1 MIKNEVI
8 MTSIKHHETS
18 NSVFLDTLKAMGK
31 LELVS
36 FISKLPVPIAIF
48 DHESTVLGV
57 NQLFADIYE
66 SDALYMLGKKLNE
79 FSTVV
84 FALYTDAAD
93 KFNKEP
99 YLDHIENEFYSKGHF
114 YILNFRVLR
123 KDDRVIESI
132 IIVCADVTRL
142 KRRERVLIQ
151 NNKKLHDSL
160 YIDQTTG
167 LKNKIALEEYLSEH
181 FIGGNRERFSFVKID
196 IEDFKKF
203 NRLNSYSIG
212 DEILNQLGKLFSEEI
227 DQDNAQLYR
236 LNSASFIIV
245 LEQSTPWKVLTVAE
259 RLRQK
264 IDKEQIRFDENSDE
278 ILGITIGI
286 YHPRVNDNY
295 AEIDIMHQLEI
306 AVNQAKEQGKN
317 AIFVLK

>member
-1 MIKNEVI
+1 

-18 NSVFLDTLKAMGK
+18 NAVFLDTLKAMGK

-84 FALYTDAAD
+84 FALYTDAVIQ
-93 KFNKEP
+93 FNQQS
-99 YLDHIENEFYSKGHF
+99 YLDHIKNEFYSKGHF

-123 KDDRVIESI
+123 KVDRSIESI
-132 IIVCADVTRL
+132 IVVCSDVTRL

-151 NNKKLHDSL
+151 NNKKLHDYL
-160 YIDQTTG
+160 YIDQVTG
-167 LKNKIALEEYLSEH
+167 LKNKIALEEYLAEN
-181 FIGGNRERFSFVKID
+181 FIEGNREKYSFVKID
-196 IEDFKKF
+196 IEEFQKF
-203 NRLNSYSIG
+203 NRLNSYSTG
-212 DEILNQLGKLFSEEI
+212 DEILKQLGELFCTEI
-227 DQDNAQLYR
+227 DPESAQLYR

-317 AIFVLK
+317 AIFVLE

>member
-1 MIKNEVI
+1 
-8 MTSIKHHETS
+8 MTSTEHYETS
-18 NSVFLDTLKAMGK
+18 NSIFLDTLKTMGK

-48 DHESTVLGV
+48 DDESTVLGL

-66 SDALYMLGKKLNE
+66 SDALYMFGKKLNE

-84 FALYTDAAD
+84 YALYNDAVV
-93 KFNKEP
+93 KFNKEL
-99 YLDHIENEFYSKGHF
+99 YLEQIENEFYSKGHF
-114 YILNFRVLR
+114 YILNFRALR
-123 KDDRVIESI
+123 TADKAIESI
-132 IIVCADVTRL
+132 IVVCTDVTRL

-151 NNKKLHDSL
+151 NNKKLHDYL

-167 LKNKIALEEYLSEH
+167 LKNKIALEEYLAEH
-181 FIGGNRERFSFVKID
+181 FIDGNREKFSFVKID

-203 NRLNSYSIG
+203 NQLNSYSIG
-212 DEILNQLGKLFSEEI
+212 DEILNHLGELFSEEI

-264 IDKEQIRFDENSDE
+264 ISKEQIRFDEITDE
-278 ILGITIGI
+278 ILGVTIGI
-286 YHPRVNDNY
+286 YHPRVNDNF
-295 AEIDIMHQLEI
+295 AEIDIMQQLEI

-317 AIFVLK
+317 SIFVLE